1 MFLKI
6 KEVFSIFLVLTRKH
20 IAMTQDNKQKKKK
33 SYKKYI
39 IIFWSILG
47 LPVVALATLFILI
60 AAGKMG
66 FMPTFEDL
74 ENPDNNIASQ
84 VYSIDNVA
92 LGNYYYQNRTYINF
106 DDLSPNMV
114 NALIATEDYRFERHA
129 GIDGIALM
137 RVMYGVL
144 TGSHKGGGSTITQQL
159 AKNLFPRDTTSYNSK
174 LSYYTN
180 LSLTKFKEWVTAVK
194 LERNYTK
201 EEILVMYLNTVYFGY
216 HSYGIKSAAKTFF
229 NTTPKKLS
237 INQAATLVGV
247 LKAPSYYSPIRHP
260 DRAKFRRN
268 IVLHQL
274 KKYNYISNEAYD
286 TLAEKPVELEFQV
299 QDHNVGLATYLRE
312 YLRLKLNKDNP
323 FEQTYSNKEN
333 FKNDSAAW
341 VDDPVYG
348 WCNKNFKPNGE
359 SYNLYKDGLKI
370 YTTIDSRMQKHAED
384 AMHEHLSKDLQQA
397 FFEENKYAQN
407 GPFSEEV
414 DEDQIDQIMKNS
426 MRRSTRYWNMRSLGK
441 SEEEIEKVFET
452 PAEMTVFSYNG
463 EIDTVMTPWDSLLYY
478 KYFLHSGFMAANPHN
493 GHVKAY
499 VGGINFKHFKFDNIT
514 GGRRQVGS
522 TFKPFLYTLAMQEG
536 YSPCYKVPNVPVT
549 ITLPTGETWT
559 PESVGP
565 KQFKRKNI
573 TLKTGLAHSINNL
586 SAWLMQQFK
595 PKAVIDITRLMGVK
609 SPIPEV
615 PSIALG
621 SADLSLYEMVSAYT
635 TYANKGIHT
644 TPLFITRIEDK
655 NGNVLAKFKA
665 RKNEAISE
673 NAAYLM
679 LNLLQNVVNEGTSI
693 RLRFKYE
700 LEGEI
705 AGKTGTTN
713 NQSDGWFMGIVPKL
727 VAGVWTGGEER
738 SIHFDGIT
746 LGQGANM
753 ALPVYGLFMQRVFAD
768 PELNISPL
776 DTFEEPENFNMDL
789 DCGDSQNKEDADTT
803 NPNEEFFN

>member
-1 MFLKI
+1 
-6 KEVFSIFLVLTRKH
+6 
-20 IAMTQDNKQKKKK
+20 MTQEHQPESKPNF
-33 SYKKYI
+33 KKYI
-39 IIFWSILG
+39 IIFWSIIIVPIVG
-47 LPVVALATLFILI
+47 FIVFFTLI
-60 AAGKMG
+60 ATGKMG

-74 ENPDNNIASQ
+74 ENPENNIASQ
-84 VYSIDNVA
+84 VYSADKVA
-92 LGNYYYQNRTYINF
+92 MGNYYYQNRTYINF

-137 RVMYGVL
+137 RVFYGVM
-144 TGSHKGGGSTITQQL
+144 TGSRKGGGSTITQQL
-159 AKNLFPRDTTSYNSK
+159 AKNLFPRDTTSYGSK
-174 LSYYTN
+174 LSYYSN
-180 LSLTKFKEWVTAVK
+180 LTLTKFKEWVTAVK

-229 NTTPKKLS
+229 NTTPKKLGL
-237 INQAATLVGV
+237 NEAATLVGV
-247 LKAPSYYSPIRHP
+247 LKAPSYYSPVRHP
-260 DRAKFRRN
+260 DRAKHRRN
-268 IVLHQL
+268 IVLNQMR
-274 KKYNYISNEAYD
+274 KYEFISPATYD
-286 TLAEKPVELEFQV
+286 TLSQKPVELEFKV

-312 YLRLKLNKDNP
+312 YLRLKLNKPNP
-323 FEQTYSNKEN
+323 FEQEYTNKDN
-333 FKNDSAAW
+333 FSKDSAKW

-348 WCNKNFKPNGE
+348 WCNKNFKPDGE
-359 SYNLYKDGLKI
+359 PYNLYKDGLKI
-370 YTTIDSRMQKHAED
+370 YTTINSRMQKYAE
-384 AMHEHLSKDLQQA
+384 ASMREHLSQDLQKA
-397 FFEENKYAQN
+397 FFEEKKYN
-407 GPFSEEV
+407 RKGPFSKDLEQ
-414 DEDQIDQIMKNS
+414 DQIDQIMKNS
-426 MRRSTRYWNMRSLGK
+426 MRRSARYWNMKSRGK
-441 SEEEIEKVFET
+441 SEKEIKAAFNKPV
-452 PAEMTVFSYNG
+452 EMSVFSYDG
-463 EIDTVMTPWDSLLYY
+463 EIDTTMTPWDSLLYY
-478 KYFLHSGFMAANPHN
+478 KYYLHSGFMAVDPHD

-499 VGGINFKHFKFDNIT
+499 VGGINFKHFKFDHVT

-536 YSPCYKVPNVPVT
+536 YSPCYRVPNVPVT

-559 PESVGP
+559 PESLGP
-565 KQFKRKNI
+565 DRFKRKNI

-586 SAWLMQQFK
+586 SAWLIQQFK

-609 SPIPEV
+609 SHIPEV

-644 TPLFITRIEDK
+644 TPLFVTHIEDK
-655 NGNVLAKFKA
+655 NGNELASFKA

-693 RLRFKYE
+693 RLRLKYE

-713 NQSDGWFMGIVPKL
+713 NQSDGWFMGVVPEL

-738 SIHFDGIT
+738 SIHFDGIS

-753 ALPVYGLFMQRVFAD
+753 ALPVYGLFMQKVFAD
-768 PELNISPL
+768 EELHISPK
-776 DTFEEPENFNMDL
+776 DTFAVPENFHMDL
-789 DCGDSQNKEDADTT
+789 DCGEKDGETTIDKETL
-803 NPNEEFFN
+803 NNEFFN